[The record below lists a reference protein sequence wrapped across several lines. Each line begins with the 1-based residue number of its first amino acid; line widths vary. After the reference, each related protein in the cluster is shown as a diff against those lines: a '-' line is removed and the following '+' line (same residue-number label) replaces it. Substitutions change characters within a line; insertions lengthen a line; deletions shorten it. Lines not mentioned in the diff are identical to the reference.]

1 MHNRCRMIVASFLTK
16 DLIIN
21 WQWGEKY
28 FMQTLVDG
36 DLAANNG
43 GWQWSASSGM
53 DPKPLRI
60 FNPASQAQKF
70 DPDGDYIRQWV
81 PELKSLDTSVIVT
94 GKIPDRACDRVGYPT
109 PSSITKS
116 SRHYLKTNT
125 KRKKTHRPSGYSGGQ
140 GTNRAVQIFVL
151 ATSMLT
157 ITHGLGLL
165 SSLADE
171 PQPLS

>member
-1 MHNRCRMIVASFLTK
+1 MRQLKETGWMHNRCRMIVASFLTK

-109 PSSITKS
+109 PIVDHK
-116 SRHYLKTNT
+116 
-125 KRKKTHRPSGYSGGQ
+125 
-140 GTNRAVQIFVL
+140 VQQALFKDKYK
-151 ATSMLT
+151 AQKN
-157 ITHGLGLL
+157 
-165 SSLADE
+165 A
-171 PQPLS
+171 